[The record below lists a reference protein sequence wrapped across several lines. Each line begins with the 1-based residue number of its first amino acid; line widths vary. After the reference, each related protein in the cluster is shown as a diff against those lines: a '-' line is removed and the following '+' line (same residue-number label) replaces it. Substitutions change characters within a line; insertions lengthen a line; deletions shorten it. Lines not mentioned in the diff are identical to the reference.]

1 MTNSPAPDLKFYFSI
16 ENNINAITYDNNV
29 AFNTVLE
36 NVLYAE
42 RELINEIGNL
52 YTNRLEFKKNGSNI
66 ITARILQRIYSFNF
80 GTFVGESVV
89 RENSSNDNF
98 IIIPDGTIFNIN
110 DGTTSKP
117 DTIILSTIT
126 SGNGDFYGST
136 GSIAFITDNT
146 PVREVLVYFSKK
158 E

>member
-1 MTNSPAPDLKFYFSI
+1 MSDNPPDLKFYFSV
-16 ENNINAITYDNNV
+16 ENNINAIPYDNNI

-66 ITARILQRIYSFNF
+66 MSARILQRIFSFNF
-80 GTFVGESVV
+80 GSFVGESVV
-89 RENSSNDNF
+89 AENSSNNLILF
-98 IIIPDGTIFNIN
+98 PDGTTLN
-110 DGTTSKP
+110 P
-117 DTIILSTIT
+117 DTYVLSSIT
-126 SGNGDFYGST
+126 FGNGDFFGST
-136 GSIAFITDNT
+136 GSIVFLLDKT

-158 E
+158 